1 MRYADQDMYYDD
13 SSLNSSQVS
22 AGIDDYL
29 DEALVE
35 DYGSTQDD
43 QSDSGDEQNESR
55 LSLGVSTC

>member
-1 MRYADQDMYYDD
+1 MYYDD